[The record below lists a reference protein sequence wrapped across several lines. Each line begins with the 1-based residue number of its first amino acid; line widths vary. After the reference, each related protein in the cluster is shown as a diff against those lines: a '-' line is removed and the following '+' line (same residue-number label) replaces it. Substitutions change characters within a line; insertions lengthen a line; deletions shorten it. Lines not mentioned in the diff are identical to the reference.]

1 MRSCLGSRV
10 LPACSAGDRANAPR
24 RSALPRVSKSRGQ
37 SHAGVQRHHP
47 RVEGT
52 RRNIL
57 RCLESAPVSLIIPLA
72 SVFSV
77 VFANAGDRFPPATQ
91 QDVMAAVE
99 RMRQGIWGWQPE
111 VGSGDQGRPGDS
123 TDVCHSAREVHRRT
137 ANIRVAGNRQCSL
150 AVPDLV
156 AEVIRA
162 AIWEAE
168 GRDHWKGFAPIDPT
182 S

>member
-1 MRSCLGSRV
+1 MFGVGSGFFDKFR
-10 LPACSAGDRANAPR
+10 
-24 RSALPRVSKSRGQ
+24 
-37 SHAGVQRHHP
+37 
-47 RVEGT
+47 
-52 RRNIL
+52 
-57 RCLESAPVSLIIPLA
+57 LA

-123 TDVCHSAREVHRRT
+123 TDVCHSAREST
-137 ANIRVAGNRQCSL
+137 AGPQTFASPENRQCSL